1 MANHSF
7 ADLAYRR
14 VVNNVAA
21 SDQGVGNQDVKALL
35 LGGKKKRLD
44 MLQFVSVAPQN
55 GILKPLIGD
64 GW

>member
-21 SDQGVGNQDVKALL
+21 SDQGVSNQDYWGEKEKDYALICFRCSA
-35 LGGKKKRLD
+35 KRN
-44 MLQFVSVAPQN
+44 FKTSN
-55 GILKPLIGD
+55 
-64 GW
+64 W

>member
-1 MANHSF
+1 MNK
-7 ADLAYRR
+7 
-14 VVNNVAA
+14 VAA
-21 SDQGVGNQDVKALL
+21 SDQGVSNQDVKALL
-35 LGGKKKRLD
+35 IGGEKI